1 MQYLNV
7 QDERIESVCLR
18 ADRLIGNV
26 TSRNLFTG
34 YGLFY
39 KKEFMFALW
48 LNGKFYLQAK
58 NELAQQL
65 MRSGCSPFT
74 TNEVN
79 RRFVLADYYRLSS
92 NIMGDE
98 SLLRKLFMLSIKQ
111 IQERR
116 NALALS
122 KANRLKELP
131 NLSIKYE
138 RMLKK
143 VDIPDVATLKSVG
156 AENAIVRLKKAGIP
170 ATLQTYWRIVA
181 ALHNKNCVLFTK
193 SQKEILLK
201 KLNEVLHK
209 AGFRKYR
216 RVDDE

>member
-65 MRSGCSPFT
+65 MRSGC
-74 TNEVN
+74 
-79 RRFVLADYYRLSS
+79 
-92 NIMGDE
+92 
-98 SLLRKLFMLSIKQ
+98 
-111 IQERR
+111 
-116 NALALS
+116 
-122 KANRLKELP
+122 
-131 NLSIKYE
+131 
-138 RMLKK
+138 
-143 VDIPDVATLKSVG
+143 
-156 AENAIVRLKKAGIP
+156 
-170 ATLQTYWRIVA
+170 
-181 ALHNKNCVLFTK
+181 
-193 SQKEILLK
+193 
-201 KLNEVLHK
+201 
-209 AGFRKYR
+209 
-216 RVDDE
+216 

>member
-92 NIMGDE
+92 NMIITDC
-98 SLLRKLFMLSIKQ
+98 LLILWGMSRYCVNYLCFL
-111 IQERR
+111 
-116 NALALS
+116 LS
-122 KANRLKELP
+122 KSKREEMRLH
-131 NLSIKYE
+131 Y
-138 RMLKK
+138 LK
-143 VDIPDVATLKSVG
+143 
-156 AENAIVRLKKAGIP
+156 
-170 ATLQTYWRIVA
+170 RIA
-181 ALHNKNCVLFTK
+181 
-193 SQKEILLK
+193 
-201 KLNEVLHK
+201 
-209 AGFRKYR
+209 
-216 RVDDE
+216 